1 MHEPAMR
8 QPIQG
13 PAHWKAAEIAARTDW
28 VHHFTPA
35 ELAEIDAGLRTAQS
49 RGKGIAQVSAADF
62 PLPTVSGLFAQGRE
76 RLENGCG
83 LQLYRGIDV
92 TRYSKDELRLMY
104 WAFGLH
110 LGTPV
115 SQSMHGDVLG
125 DVRNQNTNLE
135 GPQGRGYTT
144 NRQLGCHTDSC
155 DVVGLFV
162 LRTAKSGGAS
172 KLASSVAVHNEM
184 LRLRPDLLEV
194 MYQPF
199 WWSWQGQEPEGAL
212 PYYPQ
217 PVFTEWRGKFAC
229 RYVRTHINSAQ
240 RFEEVPRLTPLQLE
254 ALDLFSSLSV
264 NEQFSYSMM
273 FEPGDMQLLNNHITL
288 HARSEFEDFDEPDR
302 KRHLLRM
309 WLSVPNSRELN
320 PQLGYIYRNLSGGA
334 VRGGFPSRTGRLIH
348 ETRLGQAMLD

>member
-1 MHEPAMR
+1 MRTPIHEPCNWR
-8 QPIQG
+8 
-13 PAHWKAAEIAARTDW
+13 AADVAADTSWIHR
-28 VHHFTPA
+28 FSA
-35 ELAEIDAGLRTAQS
+35 SELAEIDAALRHAQA
-49 RGKGIAQVSAADF
+49 RGKTLETLTAGDF
-62 PLPTVSGLFAQGRE
+62 PLPAVGQEFARGRE
-76 RLENGCG
+76 RLENGIG
-83 LQLYRGIDV
+83 MQLYRGIDV
-92 TRYSKDELRLMY
+92 ARYTKDELRLMY

-125 DVRNQNTNLE
+125 DVRNQNTNLD

-162 LRTAKSGGAS
+162 LRTAKAGGAS

-184 LRLRPDLLEV
+184 LRLRPDLLEL

-199 WWSWQGQEPEGAL
+199 WWSWQGQEPAGAP

-217 PVFTEWRGKFAC
+217 PVFTRWRGKFAC

-240 RFEEVPRLTPLQLE
+240 RYDEVPRLSPQQLE
-254 ALDLFSSLSV
+254 ALDLFGALSV
-264 NEQFSYSMM
+264 DAEFSYSMM
-273 FEPGDMQLLNNHITL
+273 FEPGDMQLLNNHVTL
-288 HARSEFEDFDEPDR
+288 HARSEFEDYDEPDR

-309 WLSVPNSRELN
+309 WLSVPNSRELD
-320 PQLGYIYRNLSGGA
+320 PQLGYIYRNLQGGT
-334 VRGGFPSRTGRLIH
+334 VRGGFPSRTGKLMH
-348 ETRLGQAMLD
+348 ETRLGQAILD

>member
-1 MHEPAMR
+1 MR

-13 PAHWKAAEIAARTDW
+13 PAHWKAAEIAERTDW
-28 VHHFTPA
+28 VHHFTSA
-35 ELAEIDAGLRTAQS
+35 ELAEIDAALRTAQS
-49 RGKGIAQVSAADF
+49 RGKGIAEVSAADF
-62 PLPTVSGLFAQGRE
+62 PLPTVSGLFSQGRE

-125 DVRNQNTNLE
+125 DVRNQNTNLD

-217 PVFTEWRGKFAC
+217 PVFSEWRGKFAC

-264 NEQFSYSMM
+264 NEEFSYSMM

-334 VRGGFPSRTGRLIH
+334 VRGGFPSRTGRLVH

>member
-1 MHEPAMR
+1 M
-8 QPIQG
+8 
-13 PAHWKAAEIAARTDW
+13 AARTDW
-28 VHHFTPA
+28 VHHFTAA

-92 TRYSKDELRLMY
+92 SRYSKDELRLMY

-320 PQLGYIYRNLSGGA
+320 PQLGYIYRNLSGGT
-334 VRGGFPSRTGRLIH
+334 VRGGFPSRTGQLIH

>member
-1 MHEPAMR
+1 MR
-8 QPIQG
+8 QTIQG
-13 PAHWKAAEIAARTDW
+13 PANWKASEIAASTDW
-28 VHHFTPA
+28 IHAFA
-35 ELAEIDAGLRTAQS
+35 ADELAEIDAALRHAQS
-49 RGKGIAQVSAADF
+49 RGKSITDVTAADF
-62 PLPTVSGLFAQGRE
+62 PLPTVSGLFAQARE
-76 RLENGCG
+76 RLEQGCG

-92 TRYSKDELRLMY
+92 SLYSKDELRLMY

-125 DVRNQNTNLE
+125 DVRDQGTQLD

-172 KLASSVAVHNEM
+172 KLASSVAVRNEM
-184 LRLRPDLLEV
+184 LRLRPDLLEL

-199 WWSWQGQEPEGAL
+199 WWSWQGQEPEGA
-212 PYYPQ
+212 PPVYPQ

-240 RFEEVPRLTPLQLE
+240 RYDDVPRLTPQQLE
-254 ALDLFSSLSV
+254 ALDLFSALSV
-264 NEQFSYSMM
+264 SAEFSYSMM
-273 FEPGDMQLLNNHITL
+273 FEPGDIQLLNNHVTL

-309 WLSVPNSRELN
+309 WLSVPNSRELD
-320 PQLGYIYRNLSGGA
+320 PQLGYIYRNLAGGT
-334 VRGGFPSRTGRLIH
+334 VRGGFPSRSGRLVH

>member
-1 MHEPAMR
+1 MR
-8 QPIQG
+8 EPIQG
-13 PAHWKAAEIAARTDW
+13 PANWRAAQIAASDEW
-28 VHHFTPA
+28 VHPFTPA
-35 ELAEIDAGLRTAQS
+35 ELAEIDAALRHAQS
-49 RGKGIAQVSAADF
+49 LGRTISEVKASDF
-62 PLPTVSGLFAQGRE
+62 PLPTVSALFARGRE
-76 RLENGCG
+76 RLEEGCG
-83 LQLYRGIDV
+83 MQLYRGIDV
-92 TRYSKDELRLMY
+92 SRYSKQELRLMY
-104 WAFGLH
+104 WAFGVH

-125 DVRNQNTNLE
+125 DVRDQGTQLD
-135 GPQGRGYTT
+135 GPNGRGYTT

-184 LRLRPDLLEV
+184 LRLRPDLQEI

-199 WWSWQGQEPEGAL
+199 WWSWQGQEPEGA
-212 PYYPQ
+212 PPVYPQ
-217 PVFTEWRGKFAC
+217 PVFTEWRGKFSC

-240 RFEEVPRLTPLQLE
+240 RYDDVPRLTPQQLE
-254 ALDLFSSLSV
+254 ALDLFSALSV
-264 NEQFSYSMM
+264 SEEFSYSMM
-273 FEPGDMQLLNNHITL
+273 FEPGDIQLLNNHVTL

-309 WLSVPNSRELN
+309 WMSVPNSRELN
-320 PQLGYIYRNLSGGA
+320 PQLGYIYRNLSGGT
-334 VRGGFPSRTGRLIH
+334 VRGGFPSKSGRLIH

>member
-1 MHEPAMR
+1 MR
-8 QPIQG
+8 QAFQG
-13 PAHWKAAEIAARTDW
+13 PANWKSAEIASTTDW
-28 VHHFTPA
+28 IHHFNDL
-35 ELAEIDAGLRTAQS
+35 ELAEIDKALHHAQS
-49 RGKGIAQVSAADF
+49 LGKDIAVIRAVDF
-62 PLPTVSGLFAQGRE
+62 PLPSISKLFEQGRE

-92 TRYSKDELRLMY
+92 SRYTKDELRLIY

-125 DVRNQNTNLE
+125 DVRNQNTNLD

-144 NRQLGCHTDSC
+144 NRQLGCHTDTC

-199 WWSWQGQEPEGAL
+199 WWSWQGQEPEGAP

-217 PVFTEWRGKFAC
+217 PVFNEWRGKFSC

-240 RFEEVPRLTPLQLE
+240 RYEQVPRLSEQQLE

-264 NEQFSYSMM
+264 NEEFSYSMM
-273 FEPGDMQLLNNHITL
+273 FEPGDLQLLNNHITL
-288 HARSEFEDFDEPDR
+288 HARSEFEDFDDPDR

-309 WLSVPNSRELN
+309 WLSVPNSRELH
-320 PQLGYIYRNLSGGA
+320 PHLGYVYRNLRGGT
-334 VRGGFPSRTGRLIH
+334 VRGGFPSKTGRMIY